1 VAEFLFLAAAGC
13 LAVGWTAPALSQSAP
28 PDLDANAKIPKFA
41 VSWVK
46 PTGVKDGRWRLSPTS
61 NGWSALDVSVLQ
73 MIKEAYAIDQDSRI
87 LGAPPWLSTQKFD
100 FEAKIDDADIAAFQA
115 LHYDQHRVMLQ
126 RFLADR
132 FSLAS
137 HFETRELPTYVLS
150 VAKDGPRLHES
161 ASDPNDPLL
170 KRGMGGLIRK
180 SNEHQLAVEKGTM
193 PSLAR
198 LLTLIVG
205 YTVVDQTGLTGR
217 YDYELD
223 WAPDQEETISAA
235 DSAPASPAAAPP
247 VGPSIFAAVK
257 DQLGL
262 KLEPHKG
269 PVQVV
274 VIDRVSQ
281 PSPN

>member
-1 VAEFLFLAAAGC
+1 
-13 LAVGWTAPALSQSAP
+13 
-28 PDLDANAKIPKFA
+28 
-41 VSWVK
+41 
-46 PTGVKDGRWRLSPTS
+46 
-61 NGWSALDVSVLQ
+61 
-73 MIKEAYAIDQDSRI
+73 
-87 LGAPPWLSTQKFD
+87 
-100 FEAKIDDADIAAFQA
+100 
-115 LHYDQHRVMLQ
+115 
-126 RFLADR
+126 
-132 FSLAS
+132 
-137 HFETRELPTYVLS
+137 
-150 VAKDGPRLHES
+150 
-161 ASDPNDPLL
+161 
-170 KRGMGGLIRK
+170 MGGLIRK